1 MQRIESTKNFYIN
14 PDLSRAEAQLA
25 FEQRQKRRT
34 ARKVIKRSDGSATG
48 NNDTDDG
55 SVTGPAAGY
64 TDDAA
69 VRSNLSATSAE
80 FHLSSSSNLIWHH
93 EWSTLVFC
101 GHQLPGLIE

>member
-55 SVTGPAAGY
+55 SV
-64 TDDAA
+64 DDAA